1 VQTELRTLVADD
13 HPIYRDGLTNAVD
26 RHERLELVAV
36 CADGPAALEGLERH
50 RPDVAIL
57 DLGLP
62 GMNGREVIARAADD
76 GIATPVLVVSG
87 HVDGQIVRAVLAAG
101 AVGYLSKAST
111 SSAIAEAAVAV
122 AAGETVL
129 GPEVQASLAV
139 QLRAEGAQVRQLLT
153 PREVGVLRLLADGLG
168 AAQIGRE
175 LSISA
180 TTVKSHLQHVY
191 DKLGVTT
198 GPAAVSQAIRR
209 GLLG

>member
-13 HPIYRDGLTNAVD
+13 HPLYRDGLTNAVD

-36 CADGPAALEGLERH
+36 CEDGLAALEGLARH

-62 GMNGREVIARAADD
+62 RLNGREVIARASGD
-76 GIATPVLVVSG
+76 GIPTPVLVVSG
-87 HVDGQIVRAVLAAG
+87 HVDGQIVRSVLAAG
-101 AVGYLSKAST
+101 AGGYLSKSST

-129 GPEVQASLAV
+129 GPEVQASLAE
-139 QLRAEGAQVRQLLT
+139 QLRSEGAHARQLLT

-180 TTVKSHLQHVY
+180 TTVKSHLQHIY

-198 GPAAVSQAIRR
+198 GPAAVSHAIRR